1 MEIQG
6 REWAIVNDCHGI
18 SASRPPQFE
27 RCPEEAL
34 EELET
39 MYKIY
44 LRDSSGNLRISRVVT
59 LSKKQVLILKA
70 VDKRL
75 LKV

>member
-1 MEIQG
+1 VVGHVFICFLAYLLLSLLRVHLKPLQ
-6 REWAIVNDCHGI
+6 I
-18 SASRPPQFE
+18 S
-27 RCPEEAL
+27 PEEAL
-34 EELET
+34 QELET